1 MSNCIECTN
10 IYPQNICEPFELGSI
25 AGGVQ
30 GVTVQFE
37 SVADGSVYSTVVETD
52 ISGTIT
58 VSDLEANLLPNVKYM
73 VTINGG
79 DVYTLPDGTTVTSC
93 VRLHFRHVKAW
104 S

>member
-30 GVTVQFE
+30 DVTVQFE

-58 VSDLEANLLPNVKYM
+58 VPDIESNLLPNVKYM

-79 DVYTLPDGTTVTSC
+79 DVFTLTDGTTVTSC

>member
-30 GVTVQFE
+30 DVTVQFE

-58 VSDLEANLLPNVKYM
+58 VPDIEANLLPNVKYM

-79 DVYTLPDGTTVTSC
+79 DVYTLPDATTVTSC